1 VSSDFSA
8 GTFHNRP
15 THIYEDTS
23 PRSPRISRA
32 IIIPVIH
39 RGVKNPG
46 ISKPLGAVP
55 GHAGHVAAGR
65 GESPEMR
72 RFAKPDAV
80 FLT

>member
-1 VSSDFSA
+1 M
-8 GTFHNRP
+8 
-15 THIYEDTS
+15 
-23 PRSPRISRA
+23 
-32 IIIPVIH
+32 IIPVIH

-72 RFAKPDAV
+72 RFANPDAV